1 MNMNNNMNGY
11 FSYADRMSQAY
22 NGLHPIEASG
32 ITNFNQYYQS
42 RYLYNKIYSKFDFK
56 IPKEWDINTFRFWLF
71 RWGSL
76 GIFDDNGEAI
86 YSPYTVESLNR
97 YLNPYECRAYSYS
110 DDLQEYDDIKGIN
123 GKTCVIMKC
132 FDDYL
137 GWEDLVR
144 DTAESLADID
154 KAIKVATMN
163 ANVNLVAFAENKK
176 EAEEIK
182 LAYASATEGQ
192 PLVVTSN
199 KFTKM
204 FNQTGNNTLLSPFT
218 NHDTVSSLDKLL
230 VARRTIVNNFLTDI
244 GIKNANISKKERL
257 NEQEVEANDEE
268 VSAVI
273 TICYENLK
281 KGFEKANEIF
291 NLNLSVD
298 LKNDYKETDDLVVI
312 EGGGENV

>member
-1 MNMNNNMNGY
+1 MS
-11 FSYADRMSQAY
+11 SYISYNERMAQAY

-32 ITNFNQYYQS
+32 ITNFNQYYQA

-56 IPKEWDINTFRFWLF
+56 IPKEWDLNTFRFWLF

-76 GIFDDNGEAI
+76 GIFKNGNEVI
-86 YSPYTVESLNR
+86 YAPYSIESLNR
-97 YLNPYECRAYSYS
+97 YLNPYECRAYAYS
-110 DDLQEYDDIKGIN
+110 SDINYDNIKGIN

-163 ANVNLVAFAENKK
+163 ANVNLIAFAENKK

-182 LAYASATEGQ
+182 LNYASATEGQ

-204 FNQTGNNTLLSPFT
+204 FNQTGNNTLLQPFT

-268 VSAVI
+268 VSAVVS
-273 TICYENLK
+273 ICYENLK
-281 KGFEKANEIF
+281 KGFDMINEIF
-291 NLNLSVD
+291 NLDVSVD
-298 LKNDYKETDDLVVI
+298 LKQDYKETDDLVIV
-312 EGGGENV
+312 EGGEGDV

>member
-1 MNMNNNMNGY
+1 MSDKFIG
-11 FSYADRMSQAY
+11 YADRMQIAY
-22 NGLHPIEASG
+22 NGLHPIEAAG
-32 ITNFNQYYQS
+32 ITNFNQYFQS
-42 RYLYNKIYSKFDFK
+42 RYLYNKIYSKFDFNL
-56 IPKEWDINTFRFWLF
+56 PKEWDLNTFRFWLF
-71 RWGSL
+71 RWGSV
-76 GIFDDNGEAI
+76 GIFKKGNEVI
-86 YSPYTVESLNR
+86 FSPYSVLSLNR
-97 YLNPYECRAYSYS
+97 YLNPYECEAYSYS
-110 DDLQEYDDIKGIN
+110 DDIDYTDVKGIN
-123 GKTCVIMKC
+123 GKSCVILKC

-182 LAYASATEGQ
+182 LAYSEATKGV
-192 PLVVTSN
+192 PLIVTSN

-268 VSAVI
+268 VSAVVS
-273 TICYENLK
+273 ICYENLK
-281 KGFEKANEIF
+281 EGFEKINEIF
-291 NLNLSVD
+291 KLNISVD
-298 LKNDYKETDDLVVI
+298 LKNDYKETDDMVI
-312 EGGGENV
+312 VEGGEANV

>member
-1 MNMNNNMNGY
+1 MNN
-11 FSYADRMSQAY
+11 FISYSSAMSQAY
-22 NGLHPIEASG
+22 NGLHPIDAEG

-56 IPKEWDINTFRFWLF
+56 LPKDWDLNTFRFWLF
-71 RWGSL
+71 RWGSIAVFKK
-76 GIFDDNGEAI
+76 GDEIFF
-86 YSPYTVESLNR
+86 SPYSVESLNR

-110 DDLQEYDDIKGIN
+110 NDLNYDNVKGIN
-123 GKTCVIMKC
+123 GKTCQIIKC
-132 FDDYL
+132 FDDFL

-163 ANVNLVAFAENKK
+163 ANVNLVAFAENAK

-182 LAYASATEGQ
+182 TQYANATQGT
-192 PLVVTSN
+192 PLVITN
-199 KFTKM
+199 AKFAKL
-204 FNQTGNNTLLSPFT
+204 FRELGLNSLLQPFT

-268 VSAVI
+268 VSAVV
-273 TICYENLK
+273 TIAFENLK
-281 KGFEKANEIF
+281 ECFEKVNEIF
-291 NLNLSVD
+291 GIGIEVD
-298 LKNDYKETDDLVVI
+298 LKNDYEEKDELVVV
-312 EGGGENV
+312 EGGETNV